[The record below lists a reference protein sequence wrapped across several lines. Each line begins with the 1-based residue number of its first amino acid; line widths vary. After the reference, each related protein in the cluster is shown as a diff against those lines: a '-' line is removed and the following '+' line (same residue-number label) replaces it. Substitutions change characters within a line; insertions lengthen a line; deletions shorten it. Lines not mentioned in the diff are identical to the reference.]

1 MPLNLGDTFPD
12 YTFDT
17 TEGTINFHDWLGD
30 SWGIFF
36 SHPADFTPVC
46 TTELGVVASLIPEF
60 QKRNVKVIALSCDP
74 VDSHKNWIKDIQAY
88 NGLNDGWPYPII
100 SDPHREIAVKL
111 GMLDPAE
118 KDKAGLPLTARA
130 VFIIGADKKVK
141 LSILYPATTG
151 RNFDEILRVV
161 DSLQLTAFKKVAT
174 PANWQNGGQCMVL
187 PTVTPEDAAKLFPEH
202 KVASVPSGKPYIRV
216 TPQP

>member
-1 MPLNLGDTFPD
+1 M
-12 YTFDT
+12 
-17 TEGTINFHDWLGD
+17 
-30 SWGIFF
+30 
-36 SHPADFTPVC
+36 
-46 TTELGVVASLIPEF
+46 VASLIPEF

-130 VFIIGADKKVK
+130 VREHLYVHLVK
-141 LSILYPATTG
+141 LCVYANPA
-151 RNFDEILRVV
+151 E
-161 DSLQLTAFKKVAT
+161 S
-174 PANWQNGGQCMVL
+174 
-187 PTVTPEDAAKLFPEH
+187 TVQYRSSCLNTIQGACTHMPF
-202 KVASVPSGKPYIRV
+202 
-216 TPQP
+216 

>member
-1 MPLNLGDTFPD
+1 M
-12 YTFDT
+12 
-17 TEGTINFHDWLGD
+17 
-30 SWGIFF
+30 
-36 SHPADFTPVC
+36 
-46 TTELGVVASLIPEF
+46 VASLIPEF

-174 PANWQNGGQCMVL
+174 PANWQNGGPCMVL

>member
-1 MPLNLGDTFPD
+1 M
-12 YTFDT
+12 
-17 TEGTINFHDWLGD
+17 
-30 SWGIFF
+30 
-36 SHPADFTPVC
+36 
-46 TTELGVVASLIPEF
+46 VASLIPEF

-88 NGLNDGWPYPII
+88 NGLNGGWPYPII

-174 PANWQNGGQCMVL
+174 PANWQNGGPCMVL
-187 PTVTPEDAAKLFPEH
+187 PTVTPEGAAKLFPEH